1 MSRTACLAA
10 NCITYEEGGGH
21 LWVYMN
27 WAFGLRALG
36 WNVVWLESAGPSSK
50 RPISITR
57 LTSLQRNLRG
67 CGLDC
72 PVALYRKDGEP
83 VAPEL
88 AEQALPLEA
97 AFEAELLLNL
107 SYSTPDDV
115 VRQFQRSALVDI
127 DPGLLQVWIS
137 ERQVHVARHHRFFSI
152 GEGVCRGSPKI
163 PDCGIT
169 WQHTPPCVAL
179 EKWPVT
185 PAASDG
191 AFTTISHWY
200 GNEWVL
206 TNNESYSNDKRTAFL
221 PFLELPRRTAQPLEL
236 SLYLGVDERERKA
249 LEEHGWRVR
258 ESSEVARTPE
268 LYQRYVQESRGEFS
282 CAKPSCVRLD
292 AAWISDR
299 TLCYLASGKPAVV
312 QHTGPSDYL
321 PDAAGL
327 FRFSD
332 LDEAVR
338 CIELAAV
345 DYENQC
351 RLARALAEEYF
362 DAPKVIARMLERVL
376 D

>member
-115 VRQFQRSALVDI
+115 VRQFQRSALVDTI
-127 DPGLLQVWIS
+127 PACCRFGSVRDRCTSRGIIGFSPS
-137 ERQVHVARHHRFFSI
+137 ARASA
-152 GEGVCRGSPKI
+152 GEAPKI

-185 PAASDG
+185 PS
-191 AFTTISHWY
+191 
-200 GNEWVL
+200 
-206 TNNESYSNDKRTAFL
+206 
-221 PFLELPRRTAQPLEL
+221 
-236 SLYLGVDERERKA
+236 
-249 LEEHGWRVR
+249 RVR
-258 ESSEVARTPE
+258 RSVYHDLALVWQRVGTDKQRE
-268 LYQRYVQESRGEFS
+268 LFE
-282 CAKPSCVRLD
+282 
-292 AAWISDR
+292 
-299 TLCYLASGKPAVV
+299 
-312 QHTGPSDYL
+312 
-321 PDAAGL
+321 
-327 FRFSD
+327 
-332 LDEAVR
+332 
-338 CIELAAV
+338 
-345 DYENQC
+345 
-351 RLARALAEEYF
+351 
-362 DAPKVIARMLERVL
+362 
-376 D
+376 